1 MNELIVFFFNL
12 RIKLWLIIAYLTQ
25 IYLDTKNKQKMIFVN
40 CYIALKRHSE
50 LWHKKL
56 EIIQICLIIGE
67 IDL

>member
-1 MNELIVFFFNL
+1 MTNNCLPGIQVL
-12 RIKLWLIIAYLTQ
+12 DSQ